1 MAAAAINI
9 KIPEISITIED
20 LAALTTIQNSNEGGT
35 YCAIK
40 SKVENRLI
48 FLGLVMHGVIPPCP
62 KQVKEFEDNIPKL
75 IERAE
80 KALKKRDWRELDH
93 VASELRSDRKPESR
107 KGLILTDAG
116 KALLKTGRTESR
128 TVKGKGCL

>member
-40 SKVENRLI
+40 SKVEHRLI
-48 FLGLVMHGVIPPCP
+48 FLGLIMHGVIPPCAT
-62 KQVKEFEDNIPKL
+62 QLKEFEIERPKL
-75 IERAE
+75 AE
-80 KALKKRDWRELDH
+80 QAKKALENKNWRLLYDVSYRLSH
-93 VASELRSDRKPESR
+93 DKKPESR
-107 KGLILTDAG
+107 KGLVLTDAG
-116 KALLKTGRTESR
+116 KSLLKTGHAQSR

>member
-40 SKVENRLI
+40 SRVENRLI

-62 KQVKEFEDNIPKL
+62 KKIKEFEEEVPELAK
-75 IERAE
+75 RAKDALE
-80 KALKKRDWRELDH
+80 KKNWRDLYD
-93 VASELRSDRKPESR
+93 AAYDLRHRTKPETR
-107 KGLILTDAG
+107 KGLVLTDAG
-116 KALLKTGRTESR
+116 VALLKTGHAQSR
-128 TVKGKGCL
+128 TVKGRGCL